1 VSPDGGSIAFVTSDL
16 DSKTRIRV
24 LTLGSGAWTQ
34 INLAESIRVSGKSIV
49 RWSPGPS
56 FLLTQHPTG
65 LIRALWNGSDDGELR
80 SWGSDPDV
88 SVGGLVVYVRHGNL
102 QVVEPGEGGGTRR
115 LTRRGGTQPSWSPH
129 QRQIAFTRKGWI
141 YTVPLLGAP
150 PTRLARGFQPTWSPD
165 GKQIAFFRT
174 DPDRKYFG
182 DDATYLYVLNR
193 RTGKVRRASSQV
205 MALED
210 AYANATEGLDWQ
222 PAR

>member
-1 VSPDGGSIAFVTSDL
+1 
-16 DSKTRIRV
+16 
-24 LTLGSGAWTQ
+24 
-34 INLAESIRVSGKSIV
+34 
-49 RWSPGPS
+49 
-56 FLLTQHPTG
+56 
-65 LIRALWNGSDDGELR
+65 
-80 SWGSDPDV
+80 
-88 SVGGLVVYVRHGNL
+88 VYVRHGNL

-150 PTRLARGFQPTWSPD
+150 PRRLVRGFQPTWSPD

-174 DPDRKYFG
+174 DPDRKYLG
-182 DDATYLYVLNR
+182 DDVTYLYVLNR

-210 AYANATEGLDWQ
+210 AYANATDGLDWQ